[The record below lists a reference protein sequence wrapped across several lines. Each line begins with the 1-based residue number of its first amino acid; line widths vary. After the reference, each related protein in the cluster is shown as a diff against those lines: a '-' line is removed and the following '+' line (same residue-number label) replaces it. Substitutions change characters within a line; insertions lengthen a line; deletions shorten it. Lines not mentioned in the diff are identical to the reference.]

1 LKGVANKKEFPKKRE
16 LEDCYQNLYQAEAKG
31 DKHQIMIWKA
41 IIAKL
46 ESRDDVKNKN
56 RSRSNPPK

>member
-1 LKGVANKKEFPKKRE
+1 LKEDAVKPGRKKRNPNARK

-31 DKHQIMIWKA
+31 DRHQIMIWKA

-46 ESRDDVKNKN
+46 ESSDDKDKN
-56 RSRSNPPK
+56 